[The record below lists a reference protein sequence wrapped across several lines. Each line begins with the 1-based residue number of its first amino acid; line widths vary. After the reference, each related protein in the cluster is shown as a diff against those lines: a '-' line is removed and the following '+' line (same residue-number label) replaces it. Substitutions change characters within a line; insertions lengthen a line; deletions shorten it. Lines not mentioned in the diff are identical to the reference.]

1 MNGSAVDLLRTVTC
15 LGITIDQQLTFT
27 DHVRRIIGR
36 CFQSQSEATTL
47 NQKNIDDWHCNCP
60 GQRSVVIS
68 RIDYCNAVLAGVHG
82 VHLRQLQWFS
92 TLQRVWSSVSRSS
105 TASHP
110 RYVTSCIGCRSTSVS
125 MYKLCTLVSNCLHD
139 FAPVYLSTMC

>member
-1 MNGSAVDLLRTVTC
+1 MRYQLAKIDTSVLIVNEWISCTTDLCTVTC
-15 LGITIDQQLTFT
+15 LGVTIDQQLTFA

-36 CFQSQSEATTL
+36 CIHSLRQLPSIRRTL
-47 NQKNIDDWHCNCP
+47 TNDDCHCNCSD
-60 GQRSVVIS
+60 QRSVVIS

-92 TLQRVWSSVSRSS
+92 TLQRVSSSVSRSS

-110 RYVTSCIGCRSTSVS
+110 RYVTSCIGCRSNSAIHV
-125 MYKLCTLVSNCLHD
+125 
-139 FAPVYLSTMC
+139 